1 MGFEGFVMTPGF
13 VAVTMFIGL
22 LAGLFLGHPLAFVL
36 GGLAVIFGF
45 FSQKYH
51 SAFPSLMMNKFNA
64 QMSNYT
70 YVAILFF
77 IFMANFMG
85 ESGMADGL
93 FKSVQYLF
101 GPVRG
106 GIAVAVIVVSTLL
119 AACTGTTGASCVTMG
134 VLALPVMKANH
145 YSMKLSCGAIA
156 GSSAL
161 GILIPP
167 SIMLLVLAELSGCTV
182 GQLFAGSILPGILL
196 AVMYIIYAVY
206 QCWRH
211 PWKGPA
217 LPLEERRKVTKGQ
230 LTKMLIINLCP
241 PLLLIGAV
249 LGVLFAGLATPT
261 EASATGAFCALGLYI
276 GYGRFTWKG
285 LVKIMEDTANTV
297 SMVLIVMTGAGFFTA
312 IFMGLGGGDVI
323 QGMILG
329 CGLGKWGTYAVMML
343 ICFFLGMFLDW
354 TAIVMITLPI
364 YLPIADQMGM
374 DRLWF
379 VVSIAVMLQDSFCTP
394 PFGYNLF
401 YLKGIAPEGVT
412 TEDIYLGTIPYW
424 AIMELGLVLCCVF
437 PGLVTWL
444 PSVAVKLPNAQ

>member
-1 MGFEGFVMTPGF
+1 MEFTGFAMSPGF
-13 VAVTMFIGL
+13 VAVAMFLGL
-22 LAGLFLGHPLAFVL
+22 LIGLFLGHPLAFVL
-36 GGLAVIFGF
+36 GGLATIFGF
-45 FSQKYH
+45 FSSKYH
-51 SAFPSLMMNKFNA
+51 SAFPSLFMNKINA

-70 YVAILFF
+70 YVAIMFF

-85 ESGMADGL
+85 ESGMAEGL
-93 FKSVQYLF
+93 FKTVQYIF
-101 GPVRG
+101 GPLRG
-106 GIAVAVIVVSTLL
+106 GIAVAVIIVSTLL

-134 VLALPVMKANH
+134 ILALPVMKANN

-182 GQLFAGSILPGILL
+182 GQLFAGSILPGICLSI
-196 AVMYIIYAVY
+196 MYCAYTLY
-206 QCWRH
+206 QCWRF

-217 LPLEERRKVTKGQ
+217 LPLEVRKQVTKRQ
-230 LTKMLIINLCP
+230 LLKMLLINLCP
-241 PLLLIGAV
+241 PLLLIVAV
-249 LGVLFAGLATPT
+249 LGVLFAGIATPT
-261 EASATGAFCALGLYI
+261 EASATGAFCAFCLYVA
-276 GYGRFTWKG
+276 YGRFSWKG
-285 LVKIMEDTANTV
+285 LVKIMEETAKTV
-297 SMVLIVMTGAGFFTA
+297 SMVLIVMTGAGLFTA
-312 IFMGLGGGDVI
+312 IFMGLGGGNVI
-323 QGMILG
+323 SGMILNAG
-329 CGLGKWGTYAVMML
+329 FGKWGTYAIMML

-364 YLPIADQMGM
+364 YLPIADKLGM

-412 TEDIYLGTIPYW
+412 TEDIYLGTVPFW

-437 PGLVTWL
+437 PKLITWL
-444 PSVAVKLPNAQ
+444 PAIIVK

>member
-1 MGFEGFVMTPGF
+1 MGFEGFAMSSGF
-13 VAVTMFIGL
+13 VAVTMFVGL

-36 GGLAVIFGF
+36 GGLATIFGYL
-45 FSQKYH
+45 SSKYH
-51 SAFPSLMMNKFNA
+51 STFPSLFMNKFNA

-70 YVAILFF
+70 YVSILFF

-85 ESGMADGL
+85 ESGMSDGL
-93 FKSVQYLF
+93 FKSFQYLF

-106 GIAVAVIVVSTLL
+106 GVAVAVIVVSTLL

-134 VLALPVMKANH
+134 ILALPIMKENN
-145 YSMKLSCGAIA
+145 YSMKMACGSVA

-182 GQLFAGSILPGILL
+182 GQLFAGSIIPGIML
-196 AVMYIIYAVY
+196 AILYCTYVLI
-206 QCWRH
+206 QCWLH

-217 LPLEERRKVTKGQ
+217 LPIEVRREVTGPQ
-230 LTKMLIINLCP
+230 LCRMLLLNMVP

-249 LGVLFAGLATPT
+249 LGVLFAGVATPT
-261 EASATGAFCALGLYI
+261 EASATGAFCAFCMYI
-276 GYGRFTWKG
+276 AYGRFTWKG
-285 LVKIMEDTANTV
+285 FVKIMMDTANTV

-323 QGMILG
+323 SGVILG
-329 CGLGKWGTYAVMML
+329 LGLERWGTFAVMML
-343 ICFFLGMFLDW
+343 VCFFLGMFLDW
-354 TAIVMITLPI
+354 TAILMIVMPIFLPI
-364 YLPIADQMGM
+364 VDHFGFH
-374 DRLWF
+374 RLWF
-379 VVSIAVMLQDSFCTP
+379 TVGMAVMLQDSFCTP

-412 TEDIYLGTIPYW
+412 TEDIYLGTIPFW
-424 AIMELGLVLCCVF
+424 ALMELGMALVCVF
-437 PGLVTWL
+437 PQLILWL
-444 PSVAVKLPNAQ
+444 PSKIVH